1 MGWEEG
7 ALQANH
13 VNNCKKKMSIKWFK
27 SVDFWA
33 KKREYMT
40 KLVVSKYRSIGSQS
54 IGDTAKNRAGTT
66 DTSIPSGTSTSIQS
80 FSLRSQFFIKLEKS

>member
-1 MGWEEG
+1 MFAAETHPI
-7 ALQANH
+7 L
-13 VNNCKKKMSIKWFK
+13 NCKKMSIKWFK

-66 DTSIPSGTSTSIQS
+66 DTSIPIGTSTNDTHL
-80 FSLRSQFFIKLEKS
+80 F